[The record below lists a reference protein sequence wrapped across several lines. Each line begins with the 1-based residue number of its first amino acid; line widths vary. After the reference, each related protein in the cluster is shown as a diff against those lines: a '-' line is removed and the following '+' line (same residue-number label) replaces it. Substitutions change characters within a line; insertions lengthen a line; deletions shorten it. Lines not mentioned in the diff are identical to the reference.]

1 MNENWIEISLSDLP
15 LRDDLRSEKPYGA
28 PQIDCE
34 VQLNVNENPYP
45 PSEKVVADIV
55 AAVTKEAIR
64 LNRYPD
70 RESMELRIKLA
81 AYLSEDSGIQ
91 LSPDMIWAGNGSNE
105 ILQQVMQAFG
115 GPGRTAFSFAPTYP
129 MYPEYSRN
137 SLTKWIVGHRNE
149 DFTIDINYA
158 LEEIKRYNPSLV
170 FLASPNNP
178 TGTALKLQDVET
190 ILKQTLGVVIV
201 DEAYGEFRRLGI
213 PSAISLLPRYPK
225 LIVSRTM
232 SKAFSLAG
240 GRVGYLATNKVIVDA
255 LRIIRLPYHLSRV
268 TQATAMAA
276 LDNKKELLEKVNEM
290 RIERDKLVIWL
301 RGIGLK
307 VPDSD
312 ANFVLF
318 GVFADSRA
326 VWQGLLDNGIL
337 IRETELCGWLR
348 VSIGTPVE
356 MEKFRVALM
365 KVLNIVGSTTDS
377 A

>member
-45 PSEKVVADIV
+45 LSDKVIADI
-55 AAVTKEAIR
+55 AAAITKEAAR

-70 RESMELRIKLA
+70 REFMELRIKLA

-91 LSPDMIWAGNGSNE
+91 LIPNMIWAANGSNE

-115 GPGRTAFSFAPTYP
+115 GPGRTALSFAPTYP

-137 SLTKWIVGHRNE
+137 SLTKWVVGHRNN
-149 DFTIDINYA
+149 DFTLDINHVI
-158 LEEIKRYNPSLV
+158 EEIKRHNASVV

-178 TGTALKLQDVET
+178 TGTALKLQDIEM
-190 ILKQTLGVVIV
+190 ILEHTSEGVVVV
-201 DEAYGEFRRLGI
+201 DEAYGEFRRSGV
-213 PSAISLLPRYPK
+213 PSAIRLLPHYPK

-240 GRVGYLATNKVIVDA
+240 GRVGYLAANKVIVDA
-255 LRIIRLPYHLSRV
+255 LRIVRLPYHLSRV

-276 LDNKKELLEKVNEM
+276 LDNKKELLAKVDEM
-290 RIERDKLVIWL
+290 CIERDELVIWL
-301 RGIGLK
+301 KSIGLK

-326 VWQGLLDNGIL
+326 VWQGLLNCGVL
-337 IRETELCGWLR
+337 IRETELHGWLR
-348 VSIGTPVE
+348 VSIGTPEE
-356 MEKFRVALM
+356 MDKFRTALL
-365 KVLNIVGSTTDS
+365 KVLNV
-377 A
+377 AVQ